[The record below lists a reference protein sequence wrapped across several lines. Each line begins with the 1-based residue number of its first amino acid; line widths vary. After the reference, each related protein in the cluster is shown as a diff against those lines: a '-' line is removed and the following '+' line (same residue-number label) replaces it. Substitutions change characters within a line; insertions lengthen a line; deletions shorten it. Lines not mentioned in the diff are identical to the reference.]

1 LDQEPE
7 PVVVVEI
14 LGRPLQVKGSI
25 PPERLQLVARVVDEQ
40 LRELQRALPAIPLA
54 DLAILVALN
63 LACEY
68 LESKEDYDQLRSD
81 IEKRSR
87 LLIKKLEAHGSSSP
101 PGP

>member
-1 LDQEPE
+1 
-7 PVVVVEI
+7 VVVEI

-25 PPERLQLVARVVDEQ
+25 PPERLQMVARMVDEN
-40 LRELQRALPAIPLA
+40 LRELQRAFPASPLA

-63 LACEY
+63 LACEF
-68 LESKEDYDQLRSD
+68 LESKEGYQQLQSD

-87 LLIKKLEAHGSSSP
+87 QLIQKLEAHGSSSP

>member
-1 LDQEPE
+1 M
-7 PVVVVEI
+7 VVEI

-25 PPERLQLVARVVDEQ
+25 PPERLQMVARMVDEN
-40 LRELQRALPAIPLA
+40 LRELQRAFPASPLA

-63 LACEY
+63 LACEF
-68 LESKEDYDQLRSD
+68 LESKEGYQQLQSD

-87 LLIKKLEAHGSSSP
+87 QLIQKLEAHGSSSP

>member
-1 LDQEPE
+1 M
-7 PVVVVEI
+7 VVEI

-25 PPERLQLVARVVDEQ
+25 PPERLQMVARMVDEH
-40 LRELQRALPAIPLA
+40 LRELQRAFPATPLA

-63 LACEY
+63 LACEF
-68 LESKEDYDQLRSD
+68 LESKEGYQQLQTD

-87 LLIKKLEAHGSSSP
+87 QLIKKLEAHGSSSP

>member
-1 LDQEPE
+1 M
-7 PVVVVEI
+7 VVEI

-25 PPERLQLVARVVDEQ
+25 PPERLQMVARMVDEN
-40 LRELQRALPAIPLA
+40 LRELQRAFPASPLA

-63 LACEY
+63 LACEF
-68 LESKEDYDQLRSD
+68 LESKEGYQQLQTD

-87 LLIKKLEAHGSSSP
+87 QLIKKLEAHGSSSP